1 MCKLKNIMQYGVMV
15 SLLMVAIFMSFTV
28 ANADT
33 NSDLNSFF
41 SGIGFQAHGN
51 QPSTYESQAAG
62 YATFGSIYARNRV
75 RDIQIMHIDVPGFR
89 SGCGGID
96 LFAGGFSFIKA
107 SQLVKFMQSI
117 LSSGAGYALNLALEV
132 ELPEIAHA
140 MQYMQ
145 ELANKIN
152 SGNFN
157 SCEMAEDLVGG
168 AWPKSRAAQQQVCQ
182 DIGSHDSA
190 FSDWAASRQGCSTG
204 GKVDTQLDKAKAD
217 PRYNYRVY
225 KNTNIIWDKVIE
237 RNQFLSSDEKL
248 GELYMTISG
257 TVVFDKTGAITPY
270 PSRITDSRFIKAL
283 LYGGKLPTYV
293 CKDSGKTCLDVD
305 FSANTYQNINPSDS
319 LVSQVKKLLN
329 DIYSKLKNDEKLTDE
344 EMGMI
349 SITQSPVFNVISVN
363 AMSGIGIQGLDT
375 FAEMVAADLLA
386 DYLSQALDIVQT
398 SLSGTQLDQN
408 NIQQLFK
415 SIQQAREFVEQ
426 FDEKTRAKF
435 QQALA
440 INLSVQNMMK
450 GSMSDLAP
458 MFRQAVQNQE

>member
-1 MCKLKNIMQYGVMV
+1 MM
-15 SLLMVAIFMSFTV
+15 LLMLMMVFAQTTIAI
-28 ANADT
+28 ADT

-41 SGIGFQAHGN
+41 SGLGFEAHAN
-51 QPSTYESQAAG
+51 EPSTYQSQAAG

-75 RDIQIMHIDVPGFR
+75 RNIQIMHIDVPGFR

-96 LFAGGFSFIKA
+96 LFAGGFSFISA
-107 SQLVKFMQSI
+107 PQLVKFLQSI
-117 LSSGAGYALNLALEV
+117 LSAGAGYALNLALEV

-182 DIGSHDSA
+182 DIGSHDGA

-204 GKVDTQLDKAKAD
+204 GKMDEKLDQAKAD
-217 PRYNYRVY
+217 PKYNYRVY
-225 KNTNIIWDKVIE
+225 KNTNIVWDKVIK
-237 RNQFLSSDEKL
+237 RNNFLSSDEKL

-270 PSRITDSRFIKAL
+270 PSRITDGDFIKAL

-293 CKDSGKTCLDVD
+293 CKDSSDTCLDVD
-305 FSANTYQNINPSDS
+305 YSPSTYQNITPNDS
-319 LVSQVKKLLN
+319 LVNQVKKLLN

-344 EMGMI
+344 EIGMI
-349 SITQSPVFNVISVN
+349 SITQSPVFSVISVN
-363 AMSGIGIQGLDT
+363 AQEGIGIQGLDT
-375 FAEMVAADLLA
+375 FAEMVATDLLA
-386 DYLSQALDIVQT
+386 DYLSEALDIVQT

-408 NIQQLFK
+408 NIQDLFK
-415 SIQQAREFVEQ
+415 SIQQARDYVMQ

-435 QQALA
+435 QQALS
-440 INLSVQNMMK
+440 INLSVQKMMQN
-450 GSMSDLAP
+450 SMSDMAP
-458 MFRQAVQNQE
+458 LFRQAIDNQE